1 MLLGLYL
8 LVMLFLLMGQLVNSY
23 IGWIILGIVAVVSYI
38 TTVSL
43 AHELTRKKRL
53 LFASIGFVLIS
64 TVMSVGLLMMKQ
76 HPIGVSDYLVPLF
89 LVFCHPIAR
98 YIKRENKQNAK

>member
-8 LVMLFLLMGQLVNSY
+8 LVMLLLLMSQLVNSY
-23 IGWIILGIVAVVSYI
+23 IGWIILGIVAIVSYT
-38 TTVSL
+38 TTVTL
-43 AHELTRKKRL
+43 ERELTRKKKL

-64 TVMSVGLLMMKQ
+64 TAMTVGLLMMKI

-89 LVFCHPIAR
+89 LVFCHPIASR
-98 YIKRENKQNAK
+98 IKRENTQNAN